1 MVVFRPAPLFVAV
14 LITAGC
20 GAAQAIAVDPDPPPT
35 TVPADIATEISTTTS
50 TSIEASTTLPFEP
63 VVLAFGGDVSLT
75 HGLADA
81 EPFREVAGLLAA
93 ADLAWVNLETAIAE
107 PGIGSAPDKE
117 YVFRSPPVTATLL
130 ASAGIDG
137 ASLAN
142 NHSLDAG
149 IEGLERTIELL
160 AAAEVDHA
168 GAGMNLDQAYAPAL
182 ASVGSTS
189 IAIVSISRVLPD
201 SSWTASASRPGLASA
216 YHPFVDDS
224 VEAVANASQLA
235 EFVVVMVHWGVE
247 LAHCPEQYQLD
258 LAEEWAAAGA
268 DLIVGSHPHVLQ
280 GVDKI
285 GDTWVIFSTGNFAFP
300 SAYSEDTTQAALFEV
315 SITSEGVQLAATPL
329 RIVEG
334 SPTIA
339 GVDDRQTV
347 LGTLNARSWNV
358 AFDSSGRA
366 VSTPGVSTCG

>member
-1 MVVFRPAPLFVAV
+1 MFVFRPAPLFFAV

-20 GAAQAIAVDPDPPPT
+20 GAVQAIAVDPDPSPT
-35 TVPADIATEISTTTS
+35 TVPSDMATETSTTTS
-50 TSIEASTTLPFEP
+50 IETSTTLPLEP

-75 HGLADA
+75 HGLADTD
-81 EPFREVAGLLAA
+81 PFREVAGLLAG

-107 PGIGSAPDKE
+107 ARVESAPDKE
-117 YVFRSPPVTATLL
+117 YVFRSPPIAATLL

-149 IEGLERTIELL
+149 VVGLERTIELL
-160 AAAEVDHA
+160 ADAEVDHA
-168 GAGMNLDQAYAPAL
+168 GAGMNLDEAYAPTL
-182 ASVGSTS
+182 VSIGSTS
-189 IAIVSISRVLPD
+189 IAFVSISRVLPD
-201 SSWTASASRPGLASA
+201 ASWTATASRPGLASA

-224 VEAVANASQLA
+224 IEAVANAAQLA

-258 LAEEWAAAGA
+258 LAEGWAVAGA

-300 SAYSEDTTQAALFEV
+300 SAYSDDTTQTALFEV
-315 SITSEGVQLAATPL
+315 SITGEEVQLDVTPL
-329 RIVEG
+329 RIVDG
-334 SPTIA
+334 RPTIA
-339 GVDDRQTV
+339 GAGDRQAV
-347 LGTLNARSWNV
+347 LGTLNTRSWNV
-358 AFDSSGRA
+358 AFDSDGRA
-366 VSTPGVSTCG
+366 ASTPGVSTCG